1 MEANQWR
8 ARALFPPMILY
19 FRDKTHSKTQTSSNF
34 TLIFAINLECSLK
47 ELIYKR
53 PVEYFSHSIYIK
65 NVCPLNVLLFR
76 LKVIHH
82 SIQDLGKSW
91 I

>member
-1 MEANQWR
+1 
-8 ARALFPPMILY
+8 MILY
-19 FRDKTHSKTQTSSNF
+19 FRDKNHSKTQTSSNF
-34 TLIFAINLECSLK
+34 TLIFAINLEFSLK
-47 ELIYKR
+47 ELIYKW

-65 NVCPLNVLLFR
+65 NVCLLNVLLFR

-91 I
+91 V